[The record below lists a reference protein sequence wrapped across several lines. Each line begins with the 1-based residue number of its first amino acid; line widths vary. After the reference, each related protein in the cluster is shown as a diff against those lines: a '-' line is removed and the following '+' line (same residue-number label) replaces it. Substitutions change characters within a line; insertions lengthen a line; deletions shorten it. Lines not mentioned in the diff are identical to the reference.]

1 MSGFHEV
8 SFPFSVALGA
18 RGGPVRHTEI
28 VTLGSGQE
36 ERNTPHAHSR
46 RRWNAGPGVKT
57 LDDLHTLTQFFEA
70 RRGRLHGF
78 RFRDPLDHKSCAPSA
93 SVSATDQLL
102 GTGDGETT
110 EYSLVK
116 HYASGGESYI
126 RPIVKPVDGSVRIA
140 VGGMELDEAE
150 FAVDPVT
157 GLVSLV
163 TPPMEGATV
172 MAGFEFD
179 CPVRFD
185 SDALDISLDAFGAGE
200 AADVPLIELR
210 L

>member
-18 RGGPVRHTEI
+18 RGGPVRRTEI
-28 VTLGSGQE
+28 VTLGSGRE

-57 LDDLHTLTQFFEA
+57 LDDLHTLTAFFEA

-93 SVSATDQLL
+93 NVTATDQLL
-102 GTGDGETT
+102 GTGDSATT

-116 HYASGGESYI
+116 HCAGGGEDYT
-126 RPIVKPVDGSVRIA
+126 RPIVKPVAGSVRVA
-140 VGGMELDEAE
+140 VDGVELDPED
-150 FAVDPVT
+150 FAVDPAT

-163 TPPMEGATV
+163 TPPASGLAVT
-172 MAGFEFD
+172 AGFEFD

-185 SDALDISLDAFGAGE
+185 TDALDISLDAFGAGE
-200 AADVPLIELR
+200 AAEVPLIELR

>member
-18 RGGPVRHTEI
+18 RGGPVRRTEI
-28 VTLGSGQE
+28 VTLGSGRE

-46 RRWNAGPGVKT
+46 RLWNAGPGVKT
-57 LDDLHTLTQFFEA
+57 LDDLHALTAFFEA

-93 SVSATDQLL
+93 SLSATDQLL
-102 GTGDGETT
+102 ATSDGAMT

-116 HYASGGESYI
+116 HYPSGGENYV
-126 RPIVKPVDGSVRIA
+126 RPIAKPVAGSVRIA
-140 VGGMELDEAE
+140 VDGVELDGAD
-150 FAVDPVT
+150 FALDPVT

-163 TPPMEGATV
+163 TQPGAGLAVT
-172 MAGFEFD
+172 AGFEFD

-185 SDALDISLDAFGAGE
+185 TDALDISLDAFGAGE

>member
-18 RGGPVRHTEI
+18 RGGPVRRTEI
-28 VTLGSGQE
+28 VTLGSGRE
-36 ERNTPHAHSR
+36 ERNTPHAQSR

-57 LDDLHTLTQFFEA
+57 LDDLHTLIQFFEA
-70 RRGRLHGF
+70 RRGRLYGF
-78 RFRDPLDHKSCAPSA
+78 RFHDPLDHKSCAPSA

-116 HYASGGESYI
+116 HYASGGGSYA
-126 RPIVKPVDGSVRIA
+126 RPIAKPVAGSVRIA
-140 VGGMELDEAE
+140 VDGVELDVAD
-150 FAVDPVT
+150 FAVDPAT

-163 TPPMEGATV
+163 TPPAENAPVT
-172 MAGFEFD
+172 AGFEFD